1 MLLSAYRLWAV
12 LCSCTQV
19 LGLNFR
25 AKSMSIA
32 AAGLT
37 PVHVPG
43 VEDVNLET
51 VVHAHTDYATNM
63 PAILDKLGINDVP
76 EA

>member
-1 MLLSAYRLWAV
+1 MLSYVSLKTGHA
-12 LCSCTQV
+12 LCLCAQV

-43 VEDVNLET
+43 VENANLDT
-51 VVHAHTDYATNM
+51 VVRAHTDYAHHM
-63 PAILDKLGINDVP
+63 PAILDMLGFNSG
-76 EA
+76 A

>member
-1 MLLSAYRLWAV
+1 MCFPA
-12 LCSCTQV
+12 QV

-43 VEDVNLET
+43 VENADLGS
-51 VVHAHTDYATNM
+51 VVRAHTDYAANM
-63 PAILDKLGINDVP
+63 PAILDILRFTDG
-76 EA
+76 A